1 MIGVPA
7 STARPGG
14 RMKGFKDF
22 VMRGNLV
29 ELAVAFVMAAAFAA
43 VLTTFTNWLLSLIP
57 AGPPTSG
64 TPSLGCS
71 SQHWCPSSSS
81 LRWSIFSSSPHTKKS
96 RRVSG
101 SRRPRLW
108 TPTTSC
114 SLRRSATYSPPVM
127 AAPFD
132 PAAPFELATQQCAS
146 PKRRPAARPAG
157 GVVVTCP

>member
-1 MIGVPA
+1 
-7 STARPGG
+7 
-14 RMKGFKDF
+14 MKGFKDF

-29 ELAVAFVMAAAFAA
+29 ELAVAFIMAAAFAA
-43 VLTTFTNWLLSLIP
+43 VVTTFTNWLLSLIP
-57 AGPPTSG
+57 AGATNFGDTKFGLFLTALVSF
-64 TPSLGCS
+64 LA
-71 SQHWCPSSSS
+71 S